1 MQRYLE
7 IWIAKDLKEKMVFL
21 GGPRQVGKTTVAFH
35 LLNTTDTEHPAYLS
49 WDDTLTRKSLLS
61 GELPPQQKL
70 LVFDEIHKY
79 KHWRNF
85 IKGVFDK
92 NRSKIKIL
100 VTGSARL
107 DYYRR
112 GGDSLQ
118 GRYHYY
124 RLHPITLDETDFSK
138 KDILSDLLTYG
149 GFPEPL
155 LKADASTY
163 KRWQKERKNR
173 VLQEDLISLEHVRD
187 LSHVELLLDL
197 LPSRV
202 GSPLS
207 ISNLSN
213 DLQVSF
219 ETTDKWIQIL
229 ERLYFVYRIM
239 PYGLP
244 KLRAAKKERK
254 IYLWDWSQCEN
265 EGARFENFV
274 ASHLLKYCHFLE
286 DTRGDTMELR
296 FLRDSMKREIDFIVL
311 KNKKPLFAIECK
323 AGEGTISPNIS
334 YFSSR
339 IPIPKFYQVHLG
351 GKNVE
356 IASLKAR
363 ILPFRVFIKELWEA
377 LL

>member
-1 MQRYLE
+1 MYKLDLSLIYTFMKRYLE
-7 IWIAKDLKEKMVFL
+7 KWIDKDLKEKMVFL

-35 LLNTTDTEHPAYLS
+35 LLDTTDTEHPAYLS
-49 WDDTLTRKSLLS
+49 WDDTKTRKLLLS
-61 GELPPQQKL
+61 GEIPSKQKM

-92 NRSKIKIL
+92 NRSKLKIL

-107 DYYRR
+107 DYYR
-112 GGDSLQ
+112 
-118 GRYHYY
+118 
-124 RLHPITLDETDFSK
+124 LHPITLDEMNDGGPSGFK
-138 KDILSDLLTYG
+138 DLLTYG

-155 LKADASTY
+155 LKSDETSY
-163 KRWQKERKNR
+163 KRWQRERKSR

-187 LSHVELLLDL
+187 LSHIELLLDI

-207 ISNLSN
+207 VSNLSN

-219 ETTDKWIQIL
+219 ETAEKWIQIL
-229 ERLYFVYRIM
+229 ERLYFAYRIL

-254 IYLWDWSQCEN
+254 LYLWDWSQCEN
-265 EGARFENFV
+265 EGARFENLV
-274 ASHLLKYCHFLE
+274 ASHLLKYCRFIE
-286 DTRGDTMELR
+286 DTQGEKMELR
-296 FLRDSMKREIDFIVL
+296 FLRDSMRREIDFIVL
-311 KNKKPLFAIECK
+311 KNSKPLFAVECK
-323 AGEGTISPNIS
+323 TGEGSISPHIS

-339 IPIPKFYQVHLG
+339 TPIPKFYQVHLG
-351 GKNVE
+351 EKDVE
-356 IASLKAR
+356 LVGMKAR
-363 ILPFRVFIKELWEA
+363 ILPFQVFIKELWEK
-377 LL
+377 

>member
-1 MQRYLE
+1 
-7 IWIAKDLKEKMVFL
+7 MVFL

-35 LLNTTDTEHPAYLS
+35 LLDTTDTDHPAYLS
-49 WDDTLTRKSLLS
+49 WDDPGTRKLLLS
-61 GELPPQQKL
+61 GEIPSKQKI

-92 NRSKIKIL
+92 NRSKLKIL

-124 RLHPITLDETDFSK
+124 RLHPITLDEMGALRSRS
-138 KDILSDLLTYG
+138 LNDLIVYG

-155 LKADASTY
+155 LKADDVSY
-163 KRWQKERKNR
+163 KRWQRERKSR

-187 LSHVELLLDL
+187 LSHIELLLDI
-197 LPSRV
+197 LPARV
-202 GSPLS
+202 ASPLS

-219 ETTDKWIQIL
+219 ETTEKWIQIL

-254 IYLWDWSQCEN
+254 LYLWDWSQCEN
-265 EGARFENFV
+265 EGARFENLV
-274 ASHLLKYCHFLE
+274 ASHLLKYCHFIE
-286 DTRGDTMELR
+286 DTQGEKMELR

-311 KNKKPLFAIECK
+311 KNDKPLFAVECK
-323 AGEGTISPNIS
+323 AGEGSISPNIS

-339 IPIPKFYQVHLG
+339 TPIPNFYQVHLG
-351 GKNVE
+351 KKDVE
-356 IASLKAR
+356 LSDVKAR
-363 ILPFRVFIKELWEA
+363 ILPFQVFVRELWEK
-377 LL
+377 